1 MKSHFLFTI
10 ATISFIIAS
19 CAREAIVSNTGS
31 TFEEGVPVEMSIPFC
46 VSNIGD
52 LQVTRMTLGPEYE
65 GKVYNFYVAV
75 YDSEGNYLTSGYTE
89 KVSSYSQSESG
100 GTNGQ
105 IKLPGVSASNCNI
118 YAIAN
123 ISEAAYN
130 IDVDKLTSK
139 ISTEADIRKFT
150 ATLAQKTLTN
160 DGFFLMSGWVKNV
173 NIKTDGSVETTAG
186 RTTYSNTVT
195 GDKALLCLDRVNAK
209 INVNITF
216 ADPESSGKPTI
227 KTLNMKQWKVVNLP
241 MTSYL
246 FEDSDNDKTSFSK
259 SEDAKDSY
267 FTSSYQRVFHE
278 GTSSGKKTY
287 NFSFYSMENYADR
300 TGKSTAA
307 SYADREKQTK
317 DTSTGRNGAWVCA
330 PEYGTYLILEGEVDM
345 YYGEA
350 DNEGKIVS
358 ANGYTLNSDFT
369 YKIHLG
375 DFRTDIN
382 DFDTKRNTEYTYNVT
397 IKGVDD
403 ISVEV
408 ITSEENAPGATGRV
422 IMAKE
427 NYFHADAHYETFVH
441 TFYADNVDK
450 DLTTWYVYTPFAEG
464 KGTEV
469 PIPCDYKWVEFRVN
483 ERNYDGSYKLNRR
496 EYKPYDSNYTFDYTA
511 NYTGSTSPTMTVV
524 ELVEYLK
531 RQKSLKEAG
540 QTNYFTSDGKM
551 AVTVFVNENYYEA
564 DPRGGSTPQDFWKQF
579 AGPNVKPREMHIIT
593 STKESSDKES
603 MVTSST
609 LSIKQR
615 VIQTLYSTT
624 KADLKTAWGVE
635 TVDENTVRDDDK
647 DNWRCVYAATEKIET
662 YDMMYPDINSTTN
675 GRLNTVREWDLFDPA
690 NDKWY
695 TETDRPSTVKWSTYL
710 NLTAESHENS
720 SEDYIPFRMDQ
731 DDGRAHYYDYYAYQC
746 MRRNRDNNGDGII
759 QGNEIRW
766 YMATT
771 GQIAGIWAGEVSI
784 DKEAEYYPYNS
795 TNWHYHYLTSNG
807 KNESGKGQATIIWAE
822 EYGSVSYFAN
832 YYQGS
837 TGATGGNRF
846 HIRCCRNL
854 GLPADA
860 SPKVE
865 VEPYVKVTYEDNT
878 PINGT
883 YNPSKNIKFDLS
895 NMSEDNYRE
904 NRLTDFIYNQEDMV
918 TNNRLPQSFIALAP
932 ADAKTYEET
941 DLLTLNG
948 NITINSNPYCA
959 DGYRLPNNRE
969 MCFLYYFLPKN
980 FWDKGNTSIG
990 YVTRTYWSL
999 GLNGNKKDME
1009 RYAIGYY
1016 SWSGTLTTDFGGGQF
1031 LQKSTCAR
1039 CVRDNF

>member
-1 MKSHFLFTI
+1 MNNHFLFTI
-10 ATISFIIAS
+10 ATVSLIIIS

-31 TFEEGVPVEMSIPFC
+31 TIEEGVPVEMSIPFC

-173 NIKTDGSVETTAG
+173 NIKTDGSVETIAG
-186 RTTYSNTVT
+186 TTTYSNTVT
-195 GDKALLCLDRVNAK
+195 GEKALLCLDRVNAK

-227 KTLNMKQWKVVNLP
+227 KTLNMRQWKVVNLP

-246 FEDSDNDKTSFSK
+246 FKDSDNDKTSFSK
-259 SEDAKDSY
+259 SEDAGDNY

-300 TGKSTAA
+300 AGKSTAA
-307 SYADREKQTK
+307 GYADREKQTK
-317 DTSTGRNGAWVCA
+317 DTSTGENGAWVCA

-408 ITSEENAPGATGRV
+408 ITSNEPAPGATGRV

-441 TFYADNVDK
+441 KFYAKNIDK
-450 DLTTWYVYTPFAEG
+450 DNTTWYVYTPFA
-464 KGTEV
+464 KGTAAQN
-469 PIPCDYKWVEFRVN
+469 PCDYKWVEFRIN
-483 ERNYDGSYKLNRR
+483 ERNSDGSYKLNRR
-496 EYKPYDSNYTFDYTA
+496 KYQPYTTYTLDKGADYGA
-511 NYTGSTSPTMTVV
+511 NTYNDGGSTPAPTMTVD
-524 ELVEYLK
+524 ELVAYLK
-531 RQKSLKEAG
+531 EQKSRYELN
-540 QTNYFTSDGKM
+540 QPNCFTGTDPSV
-551 AVTVFVNENYYEA
+551 AVTVFINENYYEA
-564 DPRGGSTPQDFWKQF
+564 DPRPDTTTPTDFWKQF
-579 AGPNVKPREMHIIT
+579 VGPNVKPREMHIIT
-593 STKESSDKES
+593 STKESTDKES
-603 MVTSST
+603 MVTNSS

-624 KADLKTAWGVE
+624 KDELKTAWGTE
-635 TVDENTVRDDDK
+635 TVEETTVSNDNRNNWNK
-647 DNWRCVYAATEKIET
+647 DGREITNGEH
-662 YDMMYPDINSTTN
+662 TTGTIN
-675 GRLNTVREWDLFDPA
+675 GRLNTVWQWELW
-690 NDKWY
+690 NGSWQTSDK
-695 TETDRPSTVKWSTYL
+695 TWSTYV
-710 NLTAESHENS
+710 NFTGS
-720 SEDYIPFRMDQ
+720 SNEFAATDYIPMQND
-731 DDGRAHYYDYYAYQC
+731 YNYYAYQC
-746 MRRNRDNNGDGII
+746 MRRNRDNNGDDKIDKE
-759 QGNEIRW
+759 EIRW

-784 DKEAEYYPYNS
+784 DSEAEYYPADRVSAPY
-795 TNWHYHYLTSNG
+795 TYHYLTSTSNNG
-807 KNESGKGQATIIWAE
+807 WWGKEAKIVWAE
-822 EYGSVSYFAN
+822 EYGSTSDFN
-832 YYQGS
+832 GNDWSGGS
-837 TGATGGNRF
+837 IAADQLF
-846 HIRCCRNL
+846 HVRCCRNL
-854 GLPADA
+854 GQAADA
-860 SPKVE
+860 LPTVE
-865 VEPYVKVTYEDNT
+865 VDPYVRITLSDGTTAVTSGNCTNND
-878 PINGT
+878 IL
-883 YNPSKNIKFDLS
+883 IDLS
-895 NMSEDNYRE
+895 NMADENFREDRTNDFVYDKE
-904 NRLTDFIYNQEDMV
+904 NVII
-918 TNNRLPQSFIALAP
+918 NNRLPKTFMALKP
-932 ADAKTYEET
+932 SGAKSYDQT
-941 DLLTLNG
+941 DIIDLNNAITLN
-948 NITINSNPYCA
+948 NNPYCA
-959 DGYRLPNNRE
+959 EGYRLPNNRE
-969 MCFLYYFLPKN
+969 LCMMYYFLPTEFWTTGVTKN
-980 FWDKGNTSIG
+980 SSNVETKA

-999 GLNGNKKDME
+999 GREGNRHISPTKIS
-1009 RYAIGYY
+1009 IGYQM
-1016 SWSGTLTTDFGGGQF
+1016 GGNR
-1031 LQKSTCAR
+1031 LSTETIGDSNPNLPSTVAR
-1039 CVRDNF
+1039 CVKDVF